1 MGENELVWMDKINQ
15 KIEKYKEIKSGR
27 KEKNE
32 KKIWKNRR
40 KLDNGS
46 KLINEKYME
55 RQGKEMQENI

>member
-1 MGENELVWMDKINQ
+1 MGENELVWLDKINQ
-15 KIEKYKEIKSGR
+15 KMEKYKEIKSGR

-55 RQGKEMQENI
+55 R